1 MTTEEMKAAIEKD
14 RQERAQL
21 CMDEIQAAL
30 DEHGCRLVTTPQINA
45 EGRIVAVVQLV
56 AE

>member
-21 CMDEIQAAL
+21 CTAAIQAAL
-30 DEHGCRLVTTPQINA
+30 EEHGCRLVATPQIQD
-45 EGRIVAVVQLV
+45 GRIVAVVQLV